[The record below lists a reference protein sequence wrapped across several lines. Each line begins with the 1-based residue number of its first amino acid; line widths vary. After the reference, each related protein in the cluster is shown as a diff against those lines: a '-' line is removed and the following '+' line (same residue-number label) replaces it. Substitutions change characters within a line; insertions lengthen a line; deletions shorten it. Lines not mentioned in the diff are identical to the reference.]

1 MPYVGE
7 KVEVEELAFEVLEV
21 ERRRVT
27 KLRVRRTDTEPRTE
41 PEGERR
47 ERGEHEREP
56 EHEPRT
62 VKREV

>member
-27 KLRVRRTDTEPRTE
+27 KLRVRRTDTELRTE
-41 PEGERR
+41 R
-47 ERGEHEREP
+47 ERGEHERET